1 MEENLSSPEDLESD
15 FDGERSAESLPG
27 EAGESDGEGPGLLE
41 VPSRLS
47 FTRSCSQYSSSSA
60 EETSAATKVRRRR
73 RRKRKGG
80 GGGGGGGVSSQSP
93 KIVLIADAVTAGD
106 RDRLSQL
113 AVSEG
118 GLLSDEVRSSAC
130 QPVLTANPTPCLDE
144 SPRLAETA
152 GDQPDRNHGNPAGG
166 RGDLPAR
173 GVQPR

>member
-80 GGGGGGGVSSQSP
+80 GGGGGVSSQSP

-118 GLLSDEVRSSAC
+118 GLLSDEVRELGLSAS
-130 QPVLTANPTPCLDE
+130 ANC
-144 SPRLAETA
+144 
-152 GDQPDRNHGNPAGG
+152 
-166 RGDLPAR
+166 
-173 GVQPR
+173 

>member
-27 EAGESDGEGPGLLE
+27 EAGESDGEGPGMLE

-80 GGGGGGGVSSQSP
+80 GRGGGGGVSSQSP

-118 GLLSDEVRSSAC
+118 GLLSDEVRELGLSVSANC
-130 QPVLTANPTPCLDE
+130 
-144 SPRLAETA
+144 
-152 GDQPDRNHGNPAGG
+152 
-166 RGDLPAR
+166 
-173 GVQPR
+173 

>member
-27 EAGESDGEGPGLLE
+27 EAGESDGEGPGMLE

-80 GGGGGGGVSSQSP
+80 GGGGVSSQSP

-118 GLLSDEVRSSAC
+118 GLLSDEVRELGLSAS
-130 QPVLTANPTPCLDE
+130 ANC
-144 SPRLAETA
+144 
-152 GDQPDRNHGNPAGG
+152 
-166 RGDLPAR
+166 
-173 GVQPR
+173 